1 MQIYD
6 INLDQTKKETTQ
18 HGTMDYPIAIYT
30 TQISKNVLGFI
41 DWHWH
46 KELQFCIVTKGVVSF
61 HVNKAEIIV
70 SQNQGIFINSSQ
82 LHQAMNYQDY
92 DSSYICLDVHPD
104 FISSFP
110 GSLINDKYINPY
122 VQNNALEYCFLSND
136 IDWQKDIL
144 DNLLLIYQEYEN
156 NDEEFIILIQLLT
169 IWNLFI
175 KNYFSTYQTTYR
187 KDYNIRIKQMIEY
200 ITNHYHENILLDD
213 LAKEIGISKSTCCR
227 EFKDHMDCTI
237 FEYIMN
243 YRLIEA
249 TKLLLSSDYNI
260 TEIAY
265 MCGFSTSSYF
275 IKQFKNKTGVSPY
288 VYRKEKQNNTKEILD
303 TMNI

>member
-1 MQIYD
+1 MIKQ
-6 INLDQTKKETTQ
+6 KKETTQ
-18 HGTMDYPIAIYT
+18 HGTMDYPLAIYT

-46 KELQFCIVTKGVVSF
+46 NELQFCLVTKGIVSF
-61 HVNKAEIIV
+61 HVNNTEVIV
-70 SQNQGIFINSSQ
+70 RENQGIFINAAQ
-82 LHQAMNYQDY
+82 LHQASNYLNN

-110 GSLINDKYINPY
+110 GSLINDKYVQPY
-122 VQNNALEYCFLSND
+122 VTNTDIEYCLLDNN
-136 IDWQKDIL
+136 IDWQKNIL
-144 DNLLLIYQEYEN
+144 DYLLMIYQEYDKN
-156 NDEEFIILIQLLT
+156 NEFRIWVYLIQIWDLL
-169 IWNLFI
+169 ID
-175 KNYFSTYQTTYR
+175 NYFLTYPSTHK
-187 KDYNIRIKQMIEY
+187 KDHNIRIKQMIEY
-200 ITNHYHENILLDD
+200 ITKHYYENIQLDD
-213 LAKEIGISKSTCCR
+213 LAKEIGVSKSTCCR
-227 EFKDHMDCTI
+227 EFKSHMHCTI

-275 IKQFKNKTGVSPY
+275 IKHFKKKTGVSPH